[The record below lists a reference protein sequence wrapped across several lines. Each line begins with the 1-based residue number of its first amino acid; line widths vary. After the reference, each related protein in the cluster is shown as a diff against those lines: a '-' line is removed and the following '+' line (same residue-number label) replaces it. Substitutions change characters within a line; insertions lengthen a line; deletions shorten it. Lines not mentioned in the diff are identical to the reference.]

1 MHMPPLNFFLPFYWL
16 IMAIDGA
23 LLHIYVSVR
32 TMHARLNF

>member
-23 LLHIYVSVR
+23 LLHICTSNLP
-32 TMHARLNF
+32 AKL